1 VKLRLFPQLME
12 VFEEE
17 DKPPSANIELI
28 VSVLQLM
35 ISYSHAYFYPFV
47 DKFFC

>member
-1 VKLRLFPQLME
+1 ME

-17 DKPPSANIELI
+17 DKRPSANIELI

>member
-17 DKPPSANIELI
+17 DKP
-28 VSVLQLM
+28 LQKLM
-35 ISYSHAYFYPFV
+35 ISYSHALLPCLLISFG
-47 DKFFC
+47 